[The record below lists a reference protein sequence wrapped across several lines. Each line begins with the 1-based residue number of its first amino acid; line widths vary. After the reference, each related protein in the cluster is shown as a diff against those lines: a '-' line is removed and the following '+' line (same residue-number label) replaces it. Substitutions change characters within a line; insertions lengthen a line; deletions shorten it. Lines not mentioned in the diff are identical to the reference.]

1 MLVALLRLVLPRRGW
16 QVLPEVPLAKEPL
29 RLDVLVVRRL
39 ANAPLPSLLRPEIER
54 FAKNTLV
61 HFISPS
67 DEPGADDAL
76 ALLAYGCQFLR
87 LQGGKPAEIQ
97 KQTALFVICSS
108 LTPRYLAA
116 LELLEGRLAR
126 VEEGLWQGVVAGF
139 RLEVV
144 ETAERE
150 KYPGEVLWRTLSK
163 KFLDDPVGGRPL
175 TEEEVAVCRQLN
187 LHVQRFEEE
196 GDGLMASE
204 VQKIAKGYREALK
217 KWMQDCLPV
226 EDRLAGLAPEQ
237 RLAGLAPEQRLA
249 GLAPEQ
255 RLAGLAPEQRLAGL
269 APEHIVLA
277 LPDEAL
283 RGLSSEYIASLPK
296 DVQKTIAARLKKQA
310 KPSRKKASPR
320 PSPRRPT
327 R

>member
-16 QVLPEVPLAKEPL
+16 QILPEVPLAKEPL

-39 ANAPLPSLLRPEIER
+39 PHAPLPTLLRPEIER
-54 FAKNTLV
+54 FGQFTLV

-67 DEPGADDAL
+67 DEPQADDAF

-87 LQGGKPAEIQ
+87 LQHRKPTDIQ
-97 KQTALFVICSS
+97 KQTALFVVCSS

-116 LELLEGRLAR
+116 LDLLEGRLAR
-126 VEEGLWQGVVAGF
+126 VEEGLWQGALAGF

-144 ETAERE
+144 ETAHRE

-163 KFLDDPVGGRPL
+163 KFLDDPVGGRLL
-175 TEEEVAVCRQLN
+175 TEEEIAVCRQLN
-187 LHVQRFEEE
+187 LHVQRFEKE

-217 KWMQDCLPV
+217 RWMQDCLPV

-255 RLAGLAPEQRLAGL
+255 RLAGLAPE
-269 APEHIVLA
+269 HIVLA
-277 LPDEAL
+277 LPDEVL
-283 RGLSSEYIASLPK
+283 RGLSSEYLATLPK
-296 DVQKTIAARLKKQA
+296 DVQATIAARLKKTKLA
-310 KPSRKKASPR
+310 KKATPR
-320 PSPRRPT
+320 RSPRRST